1 MEPGLVYMTDEE
13 LARIAKHLDLSVMR
27 FKKKY
32 DVRRENDEGE
42 WYIDALDGK
51 GCPLLSEERRCM
63 VHPVKPT
70 QCATFPFWPEMLD
83 DAGEWEAAKSFCP
96 GLDAPEGELY
106 AKSRITAIRAGWV
119 GT

>member
-13 LARIAKHLDLSVMR
+13 LERIAHHLELTAAKFR
-27 FKKKY
+27 AKY
-32 DVRRENDEGE
+32 RVTREDDSDE
-42 WYIDALDGK
+42 WFIDAQDGR
-51 GCPLLSEERRCM
+51 GCPLLSKDRRCM
-63 VHPVKPT
+63 VHPVKPV

-83 DAGEWEAAKSFCP
+83 DVKVWDSAKTFCP

-106 AKSRITAIRAGWV
+106 TKARITAIRAGWI